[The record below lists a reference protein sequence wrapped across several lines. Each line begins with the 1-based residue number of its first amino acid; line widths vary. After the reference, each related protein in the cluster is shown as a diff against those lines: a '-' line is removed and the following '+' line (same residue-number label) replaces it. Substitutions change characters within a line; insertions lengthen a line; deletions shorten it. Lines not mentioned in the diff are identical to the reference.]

1 MATKWRSPNRWR
13 QSLLTWRG
21 LSLVP
26 PAIDARY
33 RASGPE
39 CAAPYVVGSTLTR
52 ARSARYRGERED
64 RAMRT
69 LWPAKDPAE
78 TFNGD
83 VRLQ

>member
-33 RASGPE
+33 RVRRGRN
-39 CAAPYVVGSTLTR
+39 AAFRVSRLGSTLT
-52 ARSARYRGERED
+52 ARRVQRRYRVSGH
-64 RAMRT
+64 
-69 LWPAKDPAE
+69 
-78 TFNGD
+78 G
-83 VRLQ
+83 